1 MEQISA
7 MNGILDQSHL
17 VHSAYTMKSI
27 ELIRKEK
34 HSEALQLLEMTYSKQ
49 LINVKGEKIHPF
61 LEQIESQMGMLLKST
76 GQYLRAEEIYENL
89 IATKLK
95 FYGTEFEGVIA
106 PMKHL
111 GQTYFLN
118 NKKELSMETFKKAI
132 STGERILST
141 KPQKDRKNT
150 LALL

>member
-1 MEQISA
+1 
-7 MNGILDQSHL
+7 
-17 VHSAYTMKSI
+17 
-27 ELIRKEK
+27 
-34 HSEALQLLEMTYSKQ
+34 
-49 LINVKGEKIHPF
+49 
-61 LEQIESQMGMLLKST
+61 MGMLLQST